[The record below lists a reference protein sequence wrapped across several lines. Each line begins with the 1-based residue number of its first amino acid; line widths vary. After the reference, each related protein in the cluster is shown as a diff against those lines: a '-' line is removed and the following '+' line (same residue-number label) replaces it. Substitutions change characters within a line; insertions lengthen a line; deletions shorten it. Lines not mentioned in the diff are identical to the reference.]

1 MRFPTKT
8 ESRVCRRCGSAV
20 DEAGDFSEDGDIADF
35 WCDRCVDYVPTVIVP
50 ILTSPPLDDESA

>member
-8 ESRVCRRCGSAV
+8 ESRVCRRCGSVV
-20 DEAGDFSEDGDIADF
+20 DVDMAFSEDGDISDF

-50 ILTSPPLDDESA
+50 KLTTPPFDAPSA